1 MERGSHSGRCGSGF
15 HAIIMLRFILFIFII
30 SAQVFSDTFP
40 TALGDCTLEIY
51 GGRVE
56 DIPEIIQQILD
67 ETENL
72 VNEFGTVDSRPF
84 SVYITS
90 NMDDFREK
98 SKGPIPEWGIA
109 VAKLNPDRAILKS
122 PGIANISFTRMKEVI
137 IHELNHIYMF
147 RIPNYYT
154 IPSWFKEGMA
164 MRSSNEFSLLHKIE
178 ISNSYWKKQT
188 LPLQRLRNFSTYS
201 KGRVKLVYGE
211 SAAAVEA
218 LEYYYGE
225 DILISI
231 LNKMRLGSDFQQ
243 ALESASGEELL
254 DFQIKFELYLEN
266 NFNWVFL
273 LRASKYIFVILP
285 IILILGYIY
294 HRRRGKKIVK
304 QWEIDEQ
311 LEDLERNEEL
321 PN

>member
-1 MERGSHSGRCGSGF
+1 
-15 HAIIMLRFILFIFII
+15 MLRFIFYILILT
-30 SAQVFSDTFP
+30 SLVFSDTFQ
-40 TALGDCTLEIY
+40 TSFGECTLEIY
-51 GGRVE
+51 GGKVE
-56 DIPEIIQQILD
+56 DIPEIVQQILD

-225 DILISI
+225 NI
-231 LNKMRLGSDFQQ
+231 LNNILKEMRLGLDFQQ
-243 ALESASGEELL
+243 ALEFASDEELL

-285 IILILGYIY
+285 IILILGFIY
-294 HRRRGKKIVK
+294 HRQRGKKIVK
-304 QWEIDEQ
+304 QWELEEQ
-311 LEDLERNEEL
+311 LEDLERNEQL

>member
-1 MERGSHSGRCGSGF
+1 M
-15 HAIIMLRFILFIFII
+15 RFIFYVSIWVSL
-30 SAQVFSDTFP
+30 VFSDTFQ
-40 TALGDCTLEIY
+40 TSLGKCSLEIY
-51 GGRVE
+51 SGRVK
-56 DIPEIIQQILD
+56 DIPEIVQQILD

-72 VNEFGTVDSRPF
+72 VSEFGTVDSRPF

-147 RIPNYYT
+147 RIPNYHT
-154 IPSWFKEGMA
+154 MPSWFKEGMA

-188 LPLQRLRNFSTYS
+188 LPLQRLRNFSTFS

-231 LNKMRLGSDFQQ
+231 LNKMRLGSDFKQ
-243 ALESASGEELL
+243 ALESSSGEELL

-285 IILILGYIY
+285 IILILGFIY

-304 QWEIDEQ
+304 QWKIEEQ
-311 LEDLERNEEL
+311 LEDLERNKEL

>member
-1 MERGSHSGRCGSGF
+1 
-15 HAIIMLRFILFIFII
+15 
-30 SAQVFSDTFP
+30 
-40 TALGDCTLEIY
+40 
-51 GGRVE
+51 
-56 DIPEIIQQILD
+56 
-67 ETENL
+67 
-72 VNEFGTVDSRPF
+72 
-84 SVYITS
+84 
-90 NMDDFREK
+90 MDDFREK

-154 IPSWFKEGMA
+154 MPSWFKEGMA

-188 LPLQRLRNFSTYS
+188 LPLQRLRNFSTFS

-285 IILILGYIY
+285 IILILGFIY

-304 QWEIDEQ
+304 QWEIEEQ